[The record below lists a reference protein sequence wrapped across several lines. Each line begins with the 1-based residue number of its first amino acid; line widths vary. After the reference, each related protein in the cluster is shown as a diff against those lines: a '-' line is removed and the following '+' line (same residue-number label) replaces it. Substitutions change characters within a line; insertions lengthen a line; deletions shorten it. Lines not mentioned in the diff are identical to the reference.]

1 MAQNHYDD
9 GIFLLCSMHSS
20 TADDTNESANLINV
34 FFIKMALAS
43 DPFFKKWVVHQ
54 HRIPSVNTL
63 CHEKLTNLEDK
74 TVIKQVHSCL
84 QGHC

>member
-1 MAQNHYDD
+1 
-9 GIFLLCSMHSS
+9 
-20 TADDTNESANLINV
+20 
-34 FFIKMALAS
+34 MALAS

-74 TVIKQVHSCL
+74 TVTKQVHSCL